1 MLRVYC
7 IQSWVG
13 AMTGRAGGTGA
24 RAHRVLDGNIPDY
37 VPLYLPPPAR
47 HLMADTEEIVL
58 GRRGGLAML
67 TINRP
72 QALNALTLD
81 NYRRI
86 DPALRE
92 WAADPSVH
100 AVVVR
105 GAGDRAFCAGGDVRA
120 VYEAGRGIGG
130 DPGLTAVFFREE
142 YELIRRIH
150 HFPKPYIAIIDG
162 ITMGGGAGISVNG
175 AYRIATERTLFAMPE
190 TGIGLF
196 PDVGATRF
204 LNRCP
209 GHVGRYLGVTG
220 ARLKSADALYCG
232 FATHFV
238 ERDHIE
244 ALLDELTADHISVEA
259 VLSHFAPALDPPP
272 LAALQPAI
280 DRCFAGDTVEA
291 ILEGLAAE
299 AAAGGAHAG
308 WAAETRADLLTKSPT
323 GLKIT
328 LRQLTMGRDYDLD
341 AALALEYRLTQH
353 VMAGHDFYEG
363 IRAMLIDRDRN
374 PQWRPASLAE
384 VTDSIV
390 DTYFAPIGDRELRL
404 S

>member
-1 MLRVYC
+1 M
-7 IQSWVG
+7 SG
-13 AMTGRAGGTGA
+13 
-24 RAHRVLDGNIPDY
+24 DD
-37 VPLYLPPPAR
+37 
-47 HLMADTEEIVL
+47 EIL
-58 GRRGGLAML
+58 LERNRGLATI

-81 NYRRI
+81 NYRGI
-86 DPALRE
+86 DPALRA

-120 VYEAGRGIGG
+120 VYEAGRGIAG
-130 DPGLTAVFFREE
+130 DPSLTAVFFREE

-150 HFPKPYIAIIDG
+150 HFPKPYLAIIDG

-175 AYRIATERTLFAMPE
+175 AYRIATEHTLLAMPE

-209 GHVGRYLGVTG
+209 GHIGRYLGLTG
-220 ARLKSADALYCG
+220 ARLNAADALYCG

-238 ERDHIE
+238 ERDRLA
-244 ALLDELTADHISVEA
+244 ALLDELAGEHAAVEP
-259 VLSHFAPALDPPP
+259 VLSRFAAAPDPPS
-272 LAALQPAI
+272 LASLQPAI
-280 DRCFAGDTVEA
+280 DRCFADNTIEVVLEA
-291 ILEGLAAE
+291 LAAE
-299 AAAGGAHAG
+299 AAAGGTHAE

-323 GLKIT
+323 SLKIT
-328 LRQLTMGRDYDLD
+328 LRQLTIGRDYDLD

-374 PQWRPASLAE
+374 PQWHPANLAE
-384 VTDSIV
+384 ICDSIV
-390 DTYFAPIGDRELRL
+390 DGYFAPIGDRELRF